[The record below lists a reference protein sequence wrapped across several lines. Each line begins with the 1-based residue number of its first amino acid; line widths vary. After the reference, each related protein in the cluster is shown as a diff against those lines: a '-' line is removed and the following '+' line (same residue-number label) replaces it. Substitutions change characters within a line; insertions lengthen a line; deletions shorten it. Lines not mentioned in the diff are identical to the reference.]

1 MVRFSRKDSEVIG
14 LYFRNKILDFMN
26 MINCFQGRKE
36 RGTLIDEW
44 VWNQSIPFLGCVR
57 PSFCFNIEKTVLS
70 VLQLIVWV
78 SVDKRRTSW
87 G

>member
-1 MVRFSRKDSEVIG
+1 MVCFSRKDSEVIG

-26 MINCFQGRKE
+26 MINCFQGKKE
-36 RGTLIDEW
+36 RRTLIDEW
-44 VWNQSIPFLGCVR
+44 VWSQSIPFLGCMR